1 MQTGT
6 PSIAGLLA
14 VLALTA
20 GTAADAAQ
28 RGETHGDW
36 RVLHHGARAAS
47 AEQIAPAQ
55 GARLR
60 YFCTT
65 RGDGIAERLELM
77 DAGVADLEDGAR
89 YRLRIGFSNGA
100 EARALA
106 MTADADRGL
115 LQSEGDIADLLAAIG
130 DSPGI
135 GYARGEARIDGH
147 PVSTQAFAEA
157 VAAARAQCRQGQPIA
172 PDGRGIGD
180 GA

>member
-1 MQTGT
+1 MQ
-6 PSIAGLLA
+6 SIIGLLA
-14 VLALTA
+14 LLVLTV

-28 RGETHGDW
+28 RGETHGNW

-55 GARLR
+55 GTRLR

-65 RGDGIAERLELM
+65 RAGGIAERLELL
-77 DAGVADLEDGAR
+77 DDGVAGLEDGAR

-100 EARALA
+100 EARAIEMIA
-106 MTADADRGL
+106 HPGRGL
-115 LQSEGDIADLLAAIG
+115 LQSDGDIADLLTAIG

-147 PVSTQAFAEA
+147 PVSTQAFADA
-157 VAAARAQCRQGQPIA
+157 VAAARAQCRQGQPIK
-172 PDGRGIGD
+172 PDGRGIGE